1 MLALVSSALVS
12 SALVEADGLSGRLGR
27 LLGELVSGV
36 LQNGSELFLQYV
48 CICLYDM
55 RQELV
60 NLEVLFDLTA
70 MNRPSVEQVRAV
82 ISALYN
88 DSDPGGKEK
97 ASQWLQELQRS
108 VCTATF

>member
-1 MLALVSSALVS
+1 
-12 SALVEADGLSGRLGR
+12 
-27 LLGELVSGV
+27 
-36 LQNGSELFLQYV
+36 
-48 CICLYDM
+48 M

-60 NLEVLFDLTA
+60 NLEVVFDLTA
-70 MNRPSVEQVRAV
+70 MNRPSVDQVRAV

-108 VCTATF
+108 VCTATYSFYVFKDEGLNVEIQCVVSRRTFCKT

>member
-1 MLALVSSALVS
+1 
-12 SALVEADGLSGRLGR
+12 
-27 LLGELVSGV
+27 
-36 LQNGSELFLQYV
+36 
-48 CICLYDM
+48 M

-60 NLEVLFDLTA
+60 NLEVVFDLTA
-70 MNRPSVEQVRAV
+70 MNRPSVDQVRAV

-108 VCTATF
+108 V

>member
-1 MLALVSSALVS
+1 MHGTL
-12 SALVEADGLSGRLGR
+12 E
-27 LLGELVSGV
+27 
-36 LQNGSELFLQYV
+36 NGGDV
-48 CICLYDM
+48 

-60 NLEVLFDLTA
+60 SLEVVFDFTT
-70 MNRPSVEQVRAV
+70 MNRPSVDQVRAV

-108 VCTATF
+108 VCIATLLFLGLREGTRRTMNVEIPVLDGLF